1 MTDVVFSNKGELSKP
16 SKASVILPQF
26 QFPSFELTF
35 SDKTVEQMLK
45 SDSKDWARARTK
57 MGEDTAKAY
66 KNYKAAVEKGLA
78 ELDGLCKG
86 KDKASCDKLVATFEA
101 VLKRSTEAVDADI
114 RKIPPQVWSDWI
126 KTRDKYKKYQY
137 KTAVSIGK
145 SILGVVSSAVSLAG
159 AVGTYGATLPM
170 SIIAL
175 TRSSIG
181 LATDVKNAALEVEQ
195 VEKVIRADSKVLEAA
210 FKKGGKA
217 ALVAG
222 SLGAKAVQSILNT
235 DIGPSMKSL
244 TSNVDLWGNK
254 FSGLEVTVT
263 RLGGSITEFVDK
275 GEEVAKF
282 IKTLPV
288 GKERKKMEE
297 KLVKLEKA
305 TAKLLTANDAMNARM
320 EQAQKKFREKC
331 LPAITKLKEAYPK
344 LALKFEDLAP
354 VVVNLGLG
362 LGGADYSEMAT
373 GSLDGLKSMLEAGN
387 ELAGAT
393 KEVYSALKKK

>member
-1 MTDVVFSNKGELSKP
+1 MTDVVFSNKGALSKP

-26 QFPSFELTF
+26 QFPPFELTF
-35 SDKTVEQMLK
+35 SDKTVEEMLK
-45 SDSKDWARARTK
+45 KDSKDWARARTK
-57 MGEDTAKAY
+57 MGEETAKEY
-66 KNYKAAVEKGLA
+66 KDYKEAVEKGLT
-78 ELDGLCKG
+78 ELDAMCKG
-86 KDKASCDKLVATFEA
+86 KDKATCDKSVATFEA
-101 VLKRSTEAVDADI
+101 VLKRATESVDASI

-145 SILGVVSSAVSLAG
+145 SVLGVVGSAVSLAG
-159 AVGTYGATLPM
+159 AVGTYGATLPL

-175 TRSSIG
+175 TRSSVG
-181 LATDVKNAALEVEQ
+181 LATDVKNAALEVEH
-195 VEKVIRADSKVLEAA
+195 VEKVIRTDAKILEAA

-222 SLGAKAVQSILNT
+222 SLGVKAVQSILNT

-244 TSNVDLWGNK
+244 TSNVDLWDNK

-263 RLGGSITEFVDK
+263 RLGGSVTEFVDK
-275 GEEVAKF
+275 GEELAKF

-288 GKERKKMEE
+288 GKERKKMED
-297 KLVKLEKA
+297 KQVKLEKA
-305 TAKLLTANDAMNARM
+305 TAKLLTANDEMNARI
-320 EQAQKKFREKC
+320 EKAQTKFKANC
-331 LPAITKLKEAYPK
+331 LPAIKTLKAAYPK
-344 LALKFEDLAP
+344 LAMKFEDLAP

-362 LGGADYSEMAT
+362 LGGADYSSMAT
-373 GSLDGLKSMLEAGN
+373 GSLEGLKSMLEVGN

-393 KEVYSALKKK
+393 KEAYSALKK